1 MTNDEFIEE
10 ILIEAYKHDMGRE
23 VIHRAEKKMKS
34 GMERFN
40 SFLAAF
46 NEIKEEEGWE

>member
-10 ILIEAYKHDMGRE
+10 ILIEAYKYGMGRE

-34 GMERFN
+34 GMERFD
-40 SFLAAF
+40 SFLTSF
-46 NEIKEEEGWE
+46 KEVKEEEGWE